1 MTDNN
6 EAFGPL
12 AALIG
17 TWEGSKGMDVS
28 PEPDGMEASPYYETL
43 SFDAVGDVTN
53 AEEQTMMVVHY
64 CQTVTRTADNKVFHD
79 ETGYLMW
86 DADRQVIMQSLV
98 IPRGV
103 ALLAGGSHDGSVGA
117 DRAVTIDVA
126 AREDDPHFNIA
137 QSPFMTEKARTT
149 GFDHRISVNGDTL
162 VYTETTYLDIYGRS
176 VEHTD
181 ENTLS
186 RVQD

>member
-1 MTDNN
+1 MTQDF

-12 AALIG
+12 ASLIG
-17 TWEGSKGMDVS
+17 TWEGAKGMDVS
-28 PEPDGMEASPYYETL
+28 PEPDGMEASPYFETL
-43 SFDAVGDVTN
+43 TFEPVGDVTN
-53 AEEQTMMVVHY
+53 AEEQTMMVLRY
-64 CQTVTRTADNKVFHD
+64 YQTVTRTADNKVFHD

-86 DADRQVIMQSLV
+86 DAARQVIMQSLV

-103 ALLAGGSHDGSVGA
+103 ALLAGGSHDGLATADGSV
-117 DRAVTIDVA
+117 VIEVA
-126 AREDDPHFNIA
+126 AKDTDPHFNIA

-149 GFDHRISVNGDTL
+149 AFDHRISVRGDEL

-181 ENTLS
+181 ENTLT
-186 RVQD
+186 RA